1 LKKVNGAKMLKV
13 SEISEFIYCPAKL
26 YLKHTMGFEVQNNE
40 IITGKVIHEVRR
52 AFEEIIKHNIW
63 NIKKD
68 METAEIQKI
77 ILHGVPEFI
86 DELQV
91 KYIDSYK
98 AHQENLIKFFHEL
111 KEDLIIE
118 ASLNVL
124 KIKKLMKTT
133 KKHGME
139 ISEMLFPQSLLE
151 FSLESEELNLKGKV
165 DKIEIINGI
174 YYPVEIKTSFPPLK
188 GTWLSD
194 SLQIA
199 AYAALI
205 DYELNKEVLVGFVY
219 YTKICERRPVVINSI
234 LHNKLFQVLDS
245 INTMFEKEEIPE
257 FKLNKK
263 KCEKCEYMG
272 ICEYYG

>member
-1 LKKVNGAKMLKV
+1 MLKV

-26 YLKHTMGFEVQNNE
+26 YLKRTMDFEVQNSA
-40 IITGKVIHEVRR
+40 ITTGKVIHEVRR
-52 AFEEIIKHNIW
+52 GFEEILKHNIW
-63 NIKKD
+63 NIKRD
-68 METAEIQKI
+68 MEIAEIQKI
-77 ILHGVPEFI
+77 ILNGIPEFI
-86 DELQV
+86 DDLQL
-91 KYIDSYK
+91 KYMNNSY
-98 AHQENLIKFFHEL
+98 QEDLNKFFKEL

-118 ASLNVL
+118 ASLKVL
-124 KIKKLMKTT
+124 KIKKLMETT

-174 YYPVEIKTSFPPLK
+174 YYPIEVKTGFPPSK

-219 YTKICERRPVVINSI
+219 YTRIFEKRPVVINSI

-257 FKLNKK
+257 FKIFKNKCK
-263 KCEKCEYMG
+263 KCEYMG
-272 ICEYYG
+272 ICEYSAEL

>member
-1 LKKVNGAKMLKV
+1 MLKV

-26 YLKHTMGFEVQNNE
+26 YLKHTMDLAAQSSE
-40 IITGKVIHEVRR
+40 ITAGKIIHEVRR
-52 AFEEIIKHNIW
+52 GFEEILKHNIW
-63 NIKKD
+63 NIKRN
-68 METAEIQKI
+68 MEIAEIQKTI
-77 ILHGVPEFI
+77 INGIPEFI
-86 DELQV
+86 DDLQL
-91 KYIDSYK
+91 KHMDNPN
-98 AHQENLIKFFHEL
+98 QDNLNKFFNEL

-124 KIKKLMKTT
+124 KIKKLMETT
-133 KKHGME
+133 KKQGME

-165 DKIEIINGI
+165 DKIEIINGV
-174 YYPVEIKTSFPPLK
+174 YYPVEVKTGIPPPK

-194 SLQIA
+194 SIQIA

-219 YTKICERRPVVINSI
+219 YTKIYERRPVVINSV

-245 INTMFEKEEIPE
+245 INTMFEKKEIPE

-263 KCEKCEYMG
+263 KCEKCEYIE
-272 ICEYYG
+272 ICELYD

>member
-1 LKKVNGAKMLKV
+1 MLKV

-26 YLKHTMGFEVQNNE
+26 YLKHNMDFEVQSSE

-52 AFEEIIKHNIW
+52 GFEEILKHNIW
-63 NIKKD
+63 DIERD
-68 METAEIQKI
+68 MEIAEIQKI
-77 ILHGVPEFI
+77 ILKGIPEFI
-86 DELQV
+86 DDMQLRHMNN
-91 KYIDSYK
+91 SN
-98 AHQENLIKFFHEL
+98 QENLNKLFNEL
-111 KEDLIIE
+111 KEDLIID

-124 KIKKLMKTT
+124 KIKKLMETT

-151 FSLESEELNLKGKV
+151 FSLESKELNLKGRV

-174 YYPVEIKTSFPPLK
+174 YYPVEVKASLPPPK

-219 YTKICERRPVVINSI
+219 YTKIFERRPVVINSI

-245 INTMFEKEEIPE
+245 INIMFEKEEIPE

-263 KCEKCEYMG
+263 KCEKCGYVEVCKYHD
-272 ICEYYG
+272 